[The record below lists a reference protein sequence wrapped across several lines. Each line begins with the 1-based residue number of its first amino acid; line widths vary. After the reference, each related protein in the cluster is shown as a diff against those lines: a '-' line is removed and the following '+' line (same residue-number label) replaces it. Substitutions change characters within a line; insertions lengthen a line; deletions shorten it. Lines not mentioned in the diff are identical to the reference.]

1 MNSLEE
7 MGLLK
12 VDFLG
17 LRNLTVIAKA
27 VQMIEKNHGTKV
39 DIDKINLEETE
50 VYQLFADGLTV
61 GIFQF
66 ESKGMREYLLQLKPS
81 CLQDLIAMNALY
93 RPGPMGNIPEF
104 IARKHGMSKIEY
116 IHPDL
121 EPILKET
128 YGIIV
133 YQEQVMQISSTIA
146 GFTLIQADEMR
157 RAMGKKKAD
166 LMAAFRKDF
175 IRGAIENKMKEEEA
189 KLIYDHLEKFAQYGF
204 NKSHST
210 AYAIIAYQTAWLKT
224 FYPAEFIA
232 ANLTTEMENLDRVV
246 TLIEEADNMGV
257 KVYPPD
263 VNSSFSDFRST
274 SEKEIL
280 FGLSAIKNV
289 GHKVAECI
297 ADTRENSGKFQSV
310 FDLCKDIDPHVLN
323 RKALESLICAGACDS
338 LKGTRAQNFAS
349 VESALLFGGRFAQ
362 NQETQQVD
370 IFGSAG
376 VETIHEP
383 DLIDAELW
391 TNEECQLKEKETLG
405 FYLSGHPL
413 EKYKEELAEF
423 STMSLEDYDLSKLPN
438 IIRSGGIISDV
449 KPKMNKKNQQWAIVE
464 LSGVNGK
471 IELFVFSDI
480 FETNKKIIIPNE
492 LVFIEGTPY
501 RQNGDENSTRISVK
515 TIVKLNQVRKKLS
528 HNINVRLPFTL
539 KNVDDIDHIKT
550 ICGDNQGW
558 CKLIFHTERSDG
570 SVEKIVSRNMRVS
583 PVSKFLNQLRAAVGK
598 QNVWIT

>member
-1 MNSLEE
+1 
-7 MGLLK
+7 GLLK

-27 VQMIEKNHGTKV
+27 VQMVEENHGTKI
-39 DIDKINLEETE
+39 DIDKINLEEAK

-104 IARKHGMSKIEY
+104 IARKHGVSKTEY

-133 YQEQVMQISSTIA
+133 YQEQVMQISSIIA
-146 GFTLIQADEMR
+146 GFTLVQADEMR

-175 IRGAIENKMKEEEA
+175 IRGAIENKMNEEEA
-189 KLIYDHLEKFAQYGF
+189 TLIYDHLEKFAQYGF

-289 GHKVAECI
+289 GHKVSECI
-297 ADTRENSGKFQSV
+297 AETREHSGKFHSI
-310 FDLCKDIDPHVLN
+310 FDLCKDLDPHVLN

-349 VESALLFGGRFAQ
+349 VESALQFGARFNQ
-362 NQETQQVD
+362 NKETQQVD
-370 IFGSAG
+370 IFSSAG
-376 VETIHEP
+376 VETIYEP
-383 DLIDAELW
+383 DLVDAELW

-423 STMSLEDYDLSKLPN
+423 STLSLEDYDLSKLPN
-438 IIRSGGIISDV
+438 VIRFGGIISDV
-449 KPKMNKKNQQWAIVE
+449 KPKMNKKNQQWAIIE
-464 LSGVNGK
+464 LSGINGK
-471 IELFVFSDI
+471 IELFVFNDI
-480 FETNKKIIIPNE
+480 FETNKKLILPNE

-515 TIVKLNQVRKKLS
+515 TIVKLSQVRKKLS
-528 HNINVRLPFTL
+528 HNINIRLPFNL

-558 CKLIFHTERSDG
+558 CKLIFHTERSDK
-570 SVEKIVSRNMRVS
+570 SVEKIVSRSMRVS
-583 PVSKFLNQLRAAVGK
+583 PSVKFLNQLRAVVGK